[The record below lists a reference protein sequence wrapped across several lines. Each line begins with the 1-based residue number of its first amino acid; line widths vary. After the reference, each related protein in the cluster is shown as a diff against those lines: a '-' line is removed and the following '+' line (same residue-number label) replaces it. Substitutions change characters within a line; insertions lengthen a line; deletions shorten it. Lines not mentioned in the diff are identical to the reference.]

1 LGGDTLGDV
10 NAARRADVEIVLRGS
25 KRIIIM
31 NRDWNSFTYTDNE
44 EDSADDIT
52 LKTEDRDG
60 NWLRNWLSGYIED
73 TAEAG
78 AVISTPEIAAGQS
91 GRVSGSDAVSDSHK
105 VYKITSPQ
113 GLNVRKGAGTKYK
126 ILGKLAYG
134 DYIEVKSISGGWA
147 NITYMG
153 KSAYVKSDNLRL
165 AGASSS
171 SGSSGLSSSAAG
183 ASNAVNSGLQSG
195 TLSKGVKISAAIV
208 LKNDN
213 GDGKDSVL
221 DCGLF
226 ELDNIDLSGP
236 PSLLTLKATSLS
248 YSSTMR
254 QTIKSK
260 SWENVTLKQ
269 IARQIAEANG
279 MGVMYEAADNPKYSR
294 VEQYRASDISF
305 LQKLC
310 HDAGCSLKAANNI
323 IIIFDQAEYEA
334 KNAVKTIVFGK
345 SGYIKYKLS
354 TGENDIYTSC
364 RVYYTDSGG
373 VTISATEY
381 AENYREGEDNGQC
394 LEVRQKVSSV
404 AEAQT
409 LAHKLLRLHNKLETT
424 AVFTFPGDT
433 SLVAGCAVQ
442 LSGFGFWDG
451 KYIIKQA
458 RHSVSKSGYTTDI
471 TLRKS
476 LIANV
481 ASAAAPSGDTDAEL
495 YDLAM
500 QVIRGEWGNGEER
513 RERLTKAGHDY
524 AAVQAK
530 VNEILYG

>member
-1 LGGDTLGDV
+1 MGDI
-10 NAARRADVEIVLRGS
+10 NAARRADVEIVMRGS
-25 KRIIIM
+25 KRLVIF
-31 NRDWNSFTYTDNE
+31 NRDWTSFTYTDNE
-44 EDSADDIT
+44 EDNADDIT
-52 LKTEDRDG
+52 LKAHDCNG
-60 NWLRNWLSGYIED
+60 SWLKSLISGYIED

-78 AVISTPEIAAGQS
+78 AVISSPETAAEQS
-91 GRVSGSDAVSDSHK
+91 GRVSGFGSQK

-147 NITYMG
+147 NITYTG

-165 AGASSS
+165 AGASSAS
-171 SGSSGLSSSAAG
+171 SSSASSPVAG
-183 ASNAVNSGLQSG
+183 ASKTANSESSQNGAY
-195 TLSKGVKISAAIV
+195 LSKGVKISAAIV

-226 ELDNIDLSGP
+226 ELDSIDLSGP
-236 PSLLTLKATSLS
+236 PSALTIKATSLS

-254 QTIKSK
+254 QTLKSK
-260 SWENVTLKQ
+260 SWENVTLRQ

-279 MGVMYEAADNPKYSR
+279 MGVMYETGENPKYSR
-294 VEQYRASDISF
+294 VEQYRMSDISF

-310 HDAGCSLKAANNI
+310 HDAGCSLKATNNI
-323 IIIFDQAEYEA
+323 IVIFNQAEYET
-334 KNAVKTIVFGK
+334 KNAVKTIVFAK

-354 TGENDIYTSC
+354 TGENDTYTSC
-364 RVYYTDSGG
+364 RVYYTDSRG
-373 VTISATEY
+373 VTISAVEY
-381 AENYREGEDNGQC
+381 AENYRKGEDNGQC

-404 AEAQT
+404 SEAQM
-409 LAHKLLRLHNKLETT
+409 LAHKLLRLHNKLETE
-424 AVFTFPGDT
+424 ASFTFPGDT
-433 SLVAGCAVQ
+433 SLAAGCAVE

-458 RHSVSKSGYTTDI
+458 KHTVSSSGYTTVI
-471 TLRKS
+471 SLRKALS
-476 LIANV
+476 QNAAGAVPAAENDAN
-481 ASAAAPSGDTDAEL
+481 L
-495 YDLAM
+495 YELAM
-500 QVIRGEWGNGEER
+500 QVIRGDWGNGEDR

>member
-1 LGGDTLGDV
+1 MGNI
-10 NAARRADVEIVLRGS
+10 NAARRADVEIVMRGS
-25 KRIIIM
+25 KRIVIF
-31 NRDWNSFTYTDNE
+31 NRDWTSFTYTDNE
-44 EDSADDIT
+44 EDNADDIT
-52 LKTEDRDG
+52 LKAHDC
-60 NWLRNWLSGYIED
+60 NSSWLKSWISGYIED
-73 TAEAG
+73 TANAG
-78 AVISTPEIAAGQS
+78 AVISSSESAAEQS
-91 GRVSGSDAVSDSHK
+91 GRVSGSSSGSQK
-105 VYKITSPQ
+105 VYRITSPQ

-126 ILGKLAYG
+126 ILGKLSYG

-147 NITYMG
+147 NITYSG

-165 AGASSS
+165 VGASSS
-171 SGSSGLSSSAAG
+171 SGSSSSASPSPAAG
-183 ASNAVNSGLQSG
+183 ASNTANSESAQNGAY
-195 TLSKGVKISAAIV
+195 LSKGVKISAAIV

-226 ELDNIDLSGP
+226 ELDSIDLSGP
-236 PSLLTLKATSLS
+236 PSNLTIKATSLS

-254 QTIKSK
+254 QTLKSK

-279 MGVMYEAADNPKYSR
+279 MGVMYETGENPKYSR
-294 VEQYRASDISF
+294 VEQYRTSDISF

-310 HDAGCSLKAANNI
+310 HDAGCSLKTTNNI
-323 IIIFDQAEYEA
+323 IVIFDQAEYET
-334 KNAVKTIVFGK
+334 KNAVKTIIFAK

-354 TGENDIYTSC
+354 TGENDTYTSC
-364 RVYYTDSGG
+364 RVYYTDSSG

-404 AEAQT
+404 SEAQM
-409 LAHKLLRLHNKLETT
+409 LAHKLLRLHNKLETE
-424 AVFTFPGDT
+424 ASFTFPGDT
-433 SLVAGCAVQ
+433 SLAAGCAVE

-458 RHSVSKSGYTTDI
+458 KHTVSSSGYTTAVS
-471 TLRKS
+471 LRKALNQS
-476 LIANV
+476 TV
-481 ASAAAPSGDTDAEL
+481 GTVPAAGNDADL
-495 YDLAM
+495 YELAM
-500 QVIRGEWGNGEER
+500 QVIRGDWGNGEDR